1 MCSISDSVT
10 AAPTPTDDA
19 AYPCICGSC
28 DRSSCSE
35 TSCNNGEAPFCGTNT
50 GCSYVKGSTP
60 PVEISLAFVD
70 VRYPPAF
77 NCIQVQLQGGCTV
90 AVPLTN
96 GLFSI
101 NKDQCKNVNNGNVK
115 LNPDL
120 LLMNYGTIGA
130 DGTCN
135 YIDKFPD
142 NPDKTSKGI
151 GTDIHTSCSSPV
163 YAGQR
168 IVTIEVHVEVEGE
181 VEVVDAELFIAAFCN
196 AGPGGSEVCIGTF
209 DAEEICDGSI
219 FHRRVAS
226 TSSVVGQA
234 ETSMVEEELMTISDF
249 QSVLED
255 SYNASVKSKVSASI
269 LGVIMMLGWYQ
280 HQ

>member
-60 PVEISLAFVD
+60 PVEISLAFVND
-70 VRYPPAF
+70 DDTRGPPF
-77 NCIQVQLQGGCTV
+77 SCIQVELQGECTV
-90 AVPLTN
+90 DVPLADD

-101 NKDQCKNVNNGNVK
+101 NKNGCDNDVIKGKNVK
-115 LNPDL
+115 LNPNIFIKKIGVGCNNMVDL
-120 LLMNYGTIGA
+120 PGT
-130 DGTCN
+130 
-135 YIDKFPD
+135 
-142 NPDKTSKGI
+142 
-151 GTDIHTSCSSPV
+151 GTDIHTSCSTPV

-168 IVTIEVHVEVEGE
+168 YIVDTSQ
-181 VEVVDAELFIAAFCN
+181 LFITAFCN
-196 AGPGGSEVCIGTF
+196 AGPGQSTVCKGNFPAERIDCGGST
-209 DAEEICDGSI
+209 
-219 FHRRVAS
+219 VAS
-226 TSSVVGQA
+226 TSVVGQA
-234 ETSMVEEELMTISDF
+234 ETTMMEDVMKISDF
-249 QSVLED
+249 QSVLEDED

-269 LGVIMMLGWYQ
+269 LGVIMTLGWYQ
-280 HQ
+280 RQWN